1 MQNRIVYIDAL
12 RGFAILLVI
21 VGHLIQFNYSS
32 GIENPIFNIIY
43 SFHMPLFF
51 FISGCSRSISESVKG
66 ANKTIKQLI
75 QFYWKS
81 FISMIVPA
89 LSWTYIVPLFFTNK
103 VEFPE
108 FKFWFLEVLF
118 VIMIIWGGYS
128 LLYNKLGRRMWVMC
142 LFMVAIA
149 TAFIVGIKRIP
160 IMYLAMFVFGYYF
173 QSNNWLC
180 KIHHHIYSILCVIFC
195 LSVGYF
201 KYSFNGIESV
211 QRVWLE
217 FPLSIIA
224 AMCLARLL
232 YSIELLPKFNYLKV
246 LAYIGNKTIGIYL
259 CHFFFLNISVLS
271 VSVEPINSSII
282 QFLLLLIIALG
293 ISWICIIIENITK
306 RFELLYGILYGKR
319 VVRK

>member
-1 MQNRIVYIDAL
+1 MGNRLIYIDAL
-12 RGFAILLVI
+12 RGFAMLLVI
-21 VGHLIQFNYSS
+21 VGHLIQFNYST

-66 ANKTIKQLI
+66 EIKSIKELI

-81 FISMIVPA
+81 FISLIIPA

-128 LLYNKLGRRMWVMC
+128 LLYNKLGRKTWITY
-142 LFMVAIA
+142 LFIA
-149 TAFIVGIKRIP
+149 TITAAFIIGTKRIP
-160 IMYLAMFVFGYYF
+160 IMYLIMFIFGYYF

-180 KIHHHIYSILCVIFC
+180 KISHHIYSILAIVFC
-195 LSVGYF
+195 LVVGYF
-201 KYSFNGIESV
+201 RYSINGIESA
-211 QRVWLE
+211 QRIWLE
-217 FPLSIIA
+217 FPISIIA
-224 AMCLARLL
+224 SICLTRLL
-232 YSIELLPKFNYLKV
+232 YSIETSSNPQHLKT

-259 CHFFFLNISVLS
+259 CHFFFLNLSVLTTS
-271 VSVEPINSSII
+271 IESIKSSII
-282 QFLLLLIIALG
+282 QFSLLLIIALG
-293 ISWICIIIENITK
+293 ISYICIIIENIIK
-306 RFELLYGILYGKR
+306 RFELLYGILYGKWI
-319 VVRK
+319 VSK